1 MSPYNI
7 SVTNRGNHLQM
18 AVVNEHKVRG
28 EEASQL
34 AEPMGS
40 ASLLCMVSCRK
51 GTRSLEAQGTVV
63 LFRGPG

>member
-1 MSPYNI
+1 
-7 SVTNRGNHLQM
+7 M

-34 AEPMGS
+34 AEPTGS